1 MSLSRI
7 LNDDPAPGG
16 GPSTPYGQPPSYP
29 REDPPQP
36 ERQQRAPP
44 PQPNTYRVE
53 PERANYSYAAHPYPP
68 PPPPPADQ
76 RDPYAPYTQPY
87 VRPDQQP
94 AQPPPPQQRS
104 YYRTHVEYQAPGP
117 SANNAASRAGSPPRK
132 RHKPGEDEAR
142 HLIIRRH
149 RVQARDRCACR
160 PTRTRPY
167 APHRLIWRKQRRFGS
182 VNRRT
187 SRCVVLS
194 HCSSL
199 Y

>member
-53 PERANYSYAAHPYPP
+53 PERANYTYAAHPYPP

-94 AQPPPPQQRS
+94 AQAPPPQQRS

-117 SANNAASRAGSPPRK
+117 SANNSA
-132 RHKPGEDEAR
+132 
-142 HLIIRRH
+142 H

-182 VNRRT
+182 VNLTDSARWSTSTRRT

-194 HCSSL
+194 QCI
-199 Y
+199 